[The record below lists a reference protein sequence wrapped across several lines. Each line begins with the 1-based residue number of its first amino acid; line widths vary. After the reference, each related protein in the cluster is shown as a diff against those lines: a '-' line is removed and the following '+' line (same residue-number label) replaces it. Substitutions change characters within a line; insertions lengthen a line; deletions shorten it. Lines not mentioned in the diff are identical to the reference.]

1 MTARNVL
8 LSLALIALP
17 GAARAGDPYAS
28 DWAPSAKSQARLIAD
43 GAGQAG
49 FQVKLAPGAITY
61 WRDPGESG
69 VPPTFDFAG
78 SVNLARAE
86 VRFPA
91 PRRIA
96 EPDGSEAFGY
106 SEGVV
111 FPILVQA
118 KNPAQPVTLALNA
131 NYAVCEKI
139 CLPARAALSLT
150 LPAGAPTP
158 FAADIEDARAN
169 VPRHVDAAAVGVEIT
184 ALDARNWTLCL
195 PASTGPARDLFVEP
209 PAGWWLEARAQT
221 AAGGHDCFALAL
233 RQAPADAAFPVAVRA
248 TITGGAG
255 ALETDLKLAPKS

>member
-1 MTARNVL
+1 MSFCRSPSSRCRRGPGGRPL
-8 LSLALIALP
+8 RFGLGALGEIS
-17 GAARAGDPYAS
+17 GAS
-28 DWAPSAKSQARLIAD
+28 DRRRGGTGGISGEA
-43 GAGQAG
+43 GAGRHHL
-49 FQVKLAPGAITY
+49 LARPRRVG
-61 WRDPGESG
+61 R
-69 VPPTFDFAG
+69 PPTFDFAG

-158 FAADIEDARAN
+158 FAAVLR
-169 VPRHVDAAAVGVEIT
+169 T
-184 ALDARNWTLCL
+184 
-195 PASTGPARDLFVEP
+195 
-209 PAGWWLEARAQT
+209 RAQSCRDMST
-221 AAGGHDCFALAL
+221 RRLSGWKSPRSTRATGRSACPRAQGRRAIYLWNRRRAGGSTLERKRPLGVMIVSRWRFARRPPTPPFPSRCA
-233 RQAPADAAFPVAVRA
+233 RRSPAAPALWRR
-248 TITGGAG
+248 T
-255 ALETDLKLAPKS
+255 